1 MLQYGKTECVTKL
14 AACHRYE
21 NTHAVADTLEFI
33 FHQEKPRDKKATYVQ
48 AAFNIQHQKA

>member
-1 MLQYGKTECVTKL
+1 MLQYGKTERVTKL